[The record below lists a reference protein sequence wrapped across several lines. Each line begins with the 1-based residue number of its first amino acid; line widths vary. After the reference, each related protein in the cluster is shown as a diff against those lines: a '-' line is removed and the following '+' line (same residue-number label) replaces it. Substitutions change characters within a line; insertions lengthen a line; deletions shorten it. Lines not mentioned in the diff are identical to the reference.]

1 MASLTK
7 FYIMT
12 GVGIG
17 LGAVSLGIGLIYPNS
32 YESNAL
38 VTQSKETTELT
49 ANTASTW
56 TAIPGSDDIE
66 ITWMHTLYN
75 LTNFDQV
82 SAIDYDLPDLIECR
96 AYS

>member
-7 FYIMT
+7 FYILA
-12 GVGIG
+12 GVGLG
-17 LGAVSLGIGLIYPNS
+17 LGAVSLGFTFLYPNS

-49 ANTASTW
+49 ADTASTW

-82 SAIDYDLPDLIECR
+82 SVIVLDFSDLIECR
-96 AYS
+96 AHS